1 MPGGCSR
8 NTILRKPH
16 PVYAAKGEGC
26 YVTDIEGVRRID
38 FANNVASLIHGH
50 AHPEIVAGV
59 KKQLDFGSA
68 FSVGTEIE
76 IDYAEKLVARNPNF
90 ERLRFVNSGTEAV
103 MSCLKALSKL
113 QAVG

>member
-1 MPGGCSR
+1 MQTHAKSVALYKRAQAVMPGGCSR

-59 KKQLDFGSA
+59 KKQLEGS
-68 FSVGTEIE
+68 G
-76 IDYAEKLVARNPNF
+76 
-90 ERLRFVNSGTEAV
+90 
-103 MSCLKALSKL
+103 
-113 QAVG
+113 